1 MSALGLGPVKT
12 AVTLRILQCINEE
25 LAPLLARAVANRR
38 RTQVDDFENLEIAYP
53 PTFNE
58 RHGRIAEIL
67 KARAASI
74 LAQEMLRFSNIVDGR
89 GDEVL
94 PEVTED
100 AAPEEVEPE

>member
-1 MSALGLGPVKT
+1 MHQRGTSST
-12 AVTLRILQCINEE
+12 
-25 LAPLLARAVANRR
+25 RAVANRR

-53 PTFNE
+53 PTRNE

-89 GDEVL
+89 GRGYIEAEKAL
-94 PEVTED
+94 
-100 AAPEEVEPE
+100 